1 MPSTE
6 HTHRYA
12 ELTWPEVAE
21 RVADDPVC
29 VIPVATLEDH
39 GYHLPI
45 DTDAVIAEALA
56 ERAVLARPEQSLLL
70 PTVTHGYTPHH
81 MDFPGSITIEWKR
94 FVEYLVD
101 IGKSLIHHG
110 FRRILFV
117 NGHGSNVPL
126 VDMAARLLMLERR
139 DVIAATF
146 WYLSTPESAEL
157 LARTRDSDQP
167 GGMAHACELE
177 TSLYLAIHPERV
189 QMDKAVRE
197 IPDWDSDTVWMDWN
211 DGPLSIK
218 GQWSGWT
225 ESGVIGDA
233 TVATA
238 EKGRIW
244 LDQAVYGGGVPH
256 RRAGRSQ
263 AAAGQRS
270 SSGRRAG
277 AWNPGGNA
285 MSSRR
290 MLAAAALAAVL
301 LAAGCGGSSG
311 SSGGSGSVKQGGVFT
326 IGTTNYIDTLNPF
339 NYIEAEAVT
348 AYLEVYPELVQLAPN
363 LTTYE
368 GSYATSVDAQRRLQ
382 DLHLHAAPRRQV
394 VGRQAADLGRR
405 GLDGEHDRQVPVGR
419 DRQRGQLR
427 RARHQGGHRRP
438 EQGDLPLR
446 RGGRPEPGAVE
457 HLVALHP
464 ARARL
469 GQVRGQQRQ
478 GSEDLPA
485 REQPAAGVGRPVP
498 DHQVLEEGHDR
509 VQAQPGLLG
518 RASRTSR
525 RWAWSTTPTPT
536 R

>member
-238 EKGRIW
+238 EKGRH
-244 LDQAVYGGGVPH
+244 LARPGGVRRWRPTSTSWPLARRGRAGIIMRAPSRRWEPGREH
-256 RRAGRSQ
+256 NEITQVARCGRAGRR
-263 AAAGQRS
+263 A
-270 SSGRRAG
+270 SGRRLRRQQRLVRKQRKRQAGWRVHDRHDQLHRHAEPVQLHRGRGRHRLPRGVPRAG
-277 AWNPGGNA
+277 A
-285 MSSRR
+285 
-290 MLAAAALAAVL
+290 
-301 LAAGCGGSSG
+301 AG
-311 SSGGSGSVKQGGVFT
+311 
-326 IGTTNYIDTLNPF
+326 
-339 NYIEAEAVT
+339 
-348 AYLEVYPELVQLAPN
+348 
-363 LTTYE
+363 
-368 GSYATSVDAQRRLQ
+368 AQP
-382 DLHLHAAPRRQV
+382 DHL
-394 VGRQAADLGRR
+394 
-405 GLDGEHDRQVPVGR
+405 
-419 DRQRGQLR
+419 RGQLR
-427 RARHQGGHRRP
+427 
-438 EQGDLPLR
+438 
-446 RGGRPEPGAVE
+446 
-457 HLVALHP
+457 
-464 ARARL
+464 
-469 GQVRGQQRQ
+469 QVV
-478 GSEDLPA
+478 DA
-485 REQPAAGVGRPVP
+485 
-498 DHQVLEEGHDR
+498 
-509 VQAQPGLLG
+509 
-518 RASRTSR
+518 
-525 RWAWSTTPTPT
+525 
-536 R
+536 

>member
-1 MPSTE
+1 
-6 HTHRYA
+6 
-12 ELTWPEVAE
+12 
-21 RVADDPVC
+21 VC

-56 ERAVLARPEQSLLL
+56 ERAVLERPDSSLLL

-177 TSLYLAIHPERV
+177 TSLYLAIRPQLV

-197 IPDWDSDTVWMDWN
+197 IPEWESDTVWMDWN
-211 DGPLSIK
+211 DGPLSVK

-244 LDQAVYGGGVPH
+244 LERAVEEVASH
-256 RRAGRSQ
+256 IDELARRAPRPGRDHHD
-263 AAAGQRS
+263 
-270 SSGRRAG
+270 G
-277 AWNPGGNA
+277 A
-285 MSSRR
+285 MD
-290 MLAAAALAAVL
+290 AL
-301 LAAGCGGSSG
+301 
-311 SSGGSGSVKQGGVFT
+311 QT
-326 IGTTNYIDTLNPF
+326 R
-339 NYIEAEAVT
+339 
-348 AYLEVYPELVQLAPN
+348 
-363 LTTYE
+363 E
-368 GSYATSVDAQRRLQ
+368 GST
-382 DLHLHAAPRRQV
+382 
-394 VGRQAADLGRR
+394 
-405 GLDGEHDRQVPVGR
+405 
-419 DRQRGQLR
+419 
-427 RARHQGGHRRP
+427 
-438 EQGDLPLR
+438 
-446 RGGRPEPGAVE
+446 
-457 HLVALHP
+457 
-464 ARARL
+464 
-469 GQVRGQQRQ
+469 
-478 GSEDLPA
+478 
-485 REQPAAGVGRPVP
+485 
-498 DHQVLEEGHDR
+498 
-509 VQAQPGLLG
+509 
-518 RASRTSR
+518 
-525 RWAWSTTPTPT
+525 
-536 R
+536 